1 MKSRQ
6 FQNVEHSGR
15 LFKKVNNVKN
25 EQKKAVNCS
34 RLKDLK
40 ATQTNAVHEAS
51 LDTGF
56 FKRLYNKAFGRQ
68 LGNCEYIFQ
77 NKELLF
83 IFFSERNMSIYDII
97 LSTFL

>member
-25 EQKKAVNCS
+25 EQKKAVDCS

-51 LDTGF
+51 LDT
-56 FKRLYNKAFGRQ
+56 AFGRQ